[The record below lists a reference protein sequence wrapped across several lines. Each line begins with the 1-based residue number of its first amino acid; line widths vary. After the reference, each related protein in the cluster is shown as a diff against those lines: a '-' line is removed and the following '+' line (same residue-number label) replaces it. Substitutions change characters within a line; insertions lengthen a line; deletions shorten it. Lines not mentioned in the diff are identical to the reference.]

1 VVDPYIS
8 CCGSYDCALCD
19 YHRGTI
25 VEAARG
31 FLAYAEK
38 YGSLRLIAEYA
49 GAYDFDEFMRGLRW
63 IASREEPCRGC
74 RMGGGWSW
82 WPDCPV
88 RDCVIEKGLDFCHQC
103 GGFPCRR
110 LRENPLLAHKNR
122 IIEANEKI
130 MERGIGDWVKEI
142 RKKYGDLD

>member
-1 VVDPYIS
+1 MTVVDPYIS
-8 CCGSYDCALCD
+8 RCGSYDCVLCD

-31 FLAYAEK
+31 LLAYAER

-74 RMGGGWSW
+74 RMGGGWS
-82 WPDCPV
+82 
-88 RDCVIEKGLDFCHQC
+88 C
-103 GGFPCRR
+103 GPTAPSGTASSRR
-110 LRENPLLAHKNR
+110 GSTSATSVGASPA
-122 IIEANEKI
+122 
-130 MERGIGDWVKEI
+130 GG
-142 RKKYGDLD
+142 